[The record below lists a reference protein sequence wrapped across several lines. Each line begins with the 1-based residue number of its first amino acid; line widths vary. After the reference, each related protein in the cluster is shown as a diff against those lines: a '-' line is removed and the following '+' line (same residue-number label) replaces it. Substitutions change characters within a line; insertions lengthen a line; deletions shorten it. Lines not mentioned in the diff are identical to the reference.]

1 MNSAITIQNNVHLEK
16 LLRTDPTM
24 ELGMRNAVKYVLDQ
38 ARKDVVSD
46 LSSKITNDP
55 RHAVRAVR
63 HTLYKQIL
71 GGNINILR
79 KKRAGKAGSV
89 PGSTRGRLKHTEQ
102 MLGYQG
108 SDRGF
113 ILRFLNKGTNDR
125 TATYMNAHTIRR
137 GNISERPKSQTY
149 QTSTIGGRGSILGQ
163 NFFGPAA
170 QAAINEVL
178 PILQQ
183 KFDELIQQQIQ

>member
-55 RHAVRAVR
+55 KHAVRAVR

-79 KKRAGKAGSV
+79 KKRAGKTGSV
-89 PGSTRGRLKHTEQ
+89 PASSRGRLKKTEQ
-102 MLGYQG
+102 MLGYIG

-113 ILRFLNKGTNDR
+113 ILRFLNKGTGTR
-125 TATYMNAHTIRR
+125 ESSYMNAHLIRNGNKADR
-137 GNISERPKSQTY
+137 GMIP
-149 QTSTIGGRGSILGQ
+149 GQ

-170 QAAINEVL
+170 QAAINEVV